1 MSENSSNHYNSYLYL
16 SDFEVPTYLKSW
28 IRRCNSLT
36 ANDFETHSPLYR
48 ELDAQ
53 RLDFIEF
60 FSRSIEE
67 IVAGFEYMREY
78 RRSLRIQAKIERI
91 NEEINEQERE
101 AFERKKKVFETKFK
115 GTKWEYLFW
124 DLLFEGEWEGDE
136 DAVNE
141 TKAELERLRKEFI
154 KEFGHVPEYEFLIV

>member
-1 MSENSSNHYNSYLYL
+1 
-16 SDFEVPTYLKSW
+16 
-28 IRRCNSLT
+28 
-36 ANDFETHSPLYR
+36 
-48 ELDAQ
+48 
-53 RLDFIEF
+53 
-60 FSRSIEE
+60 
-67 IVAGFEYMREY
+67 MREY

-101 AFERKKKVFETKFK
+101 VFERKKKVFETKFK
-115 GTKWEYLFW
+115 GTKWDYLFW

-154 KEFGHVPEYEFLIV
+154 EEFGHVPEFEFLIV